1 MKALFFREISFALI
15 KHKYKS
21 MKNNYQN
28 GSTLIIVM
36 VMLVIMIGT
45 SIHFFTQSTDSTK
58 ISGASRDSTQSLLL
72 TESAMELL
80 RGQFINKL
88 DTNAVI
94 SNTDCDVGGI
104 SLDKC
109 EASVL
114 LKNISTPENF
124 LMPYMFYV
132 SNASAIDQTTPS
144 LLQTI
149 ANSEGGFVSSSLPLN
164 SRKISS
170 AITELRI
177 NDLFNAGF
185 KPMLFT
191 VNVNGLLVPSAA
203 ANWDAETAAQKA
215 AAWIEVILN
224 PDDPAALDLYV
235 QAVSQVGN
243 GRSFIQ
249 RYIGSYFSNDT
260 LGGFIS
266 PLSESSEIARDPSAP

>member
-1 MKALFFREISFALI
+1 MNN
-15 KHKYKS
+15 KHQK
-21 MKNNYQN
+21 
-28 GSTLIIVM
+28 GSTLILVM
-36 VMLVIMIGT
+36 IMLAIMITT

-58 ISGASRDSTQSLLL
+58 VSGAARDSTQSLLL

-80 RGQFINKL
+80 RGQFINQL

-94 SNTDCDVGGI
+94 NNTDCDVAGT

-109 EASVL
+109 EASAL
-114 LKNISTPENF
+114 LQNIATPVND
-124 LMPYMFYV
+124 LLPYMFYV
-132 SNASAIDQTTPS
+132 SDTSAIDHSMPS

-149 ANSEGGFVSSSLPLN
+149 ANGEGGFITTSLPLN
-164 SRKISS
+164 SQKVSS

-177 NDLFNAGF
+177 NDMFNVEF
-185 KPMLFT
+185 KPMLYT
-191 VNVNGLLVPSAA
+191 VNNNGLLVQSLA
-203 ANWDAETAAQKA
+203 ANWDAEMAPQKA

-224 PDDPAALDLYV
+224 PDDTTAIDLYV
-235 QAVSQVGN
+235 QAISQVGN

-249 RYIGSYFSNDT
+249 RYVGSYYSSDT